1 VSEDIVI
8 PPKHYNSLIGAGG
21 KLIHAIMEE
30 CGGVTIKFPPT
41 ESNSDKVTIRGPK
54 DDVEKAK
61 QQLLELST
69 ERQLSGFTAE
79 VRAKPQHHK
88 FLIGRNG
95 VNIKKVSMIKYT
107 DIPDSALLI
116 SYDDFLSFFKLLI
129 IIEDNPWQAELIFI
143 QLEIHKI
150 HLSKLLS
157 NCL

>member
-1 VSEDIVI
+1 MSEDIVI

-30 CGGVTIKFPPT
+30 CGGVTIKFPPA

-69 ERQLSGFTAE
+69 ERQLSGFSAE

-95 VNIKKVSMIKYT
+95 VNIKKVRDYQELCQNNSNI
-107 DIPDSALLI
+107 DSIQVAYKTRKL
-116 SYDDFLSFFKLLI
+116 FLF
-129 IIEDNPWQAELIFI
+129 IEMEKQKQFY
-143 QLEIHKI
+143 
-150 HLSKLLS
+150 
-157 NCL
+157 

>member
-30 CGGVTIKFPPT
+30 CGGVTIKFPPA

-54 DDVEKAK
+54 EDVEKAK

-69 ERQLSGFTAE
+69 ERQLSGFSAE

-95 VNIKKVSMIKYT
+95 VNIKKVIIQAIHCCA
-107 DIPDSALLI
+107 DIHSTYSPDPRFYWC
-116 SYDDFLSFFKLLI
+116 SYHVP
-129 IIEDNPWQAELIFI
+129 NG
-143 QLEIHKI
+143 
-150 HLSKLLS
+150 
-157 NCL
+157 

>member
-1 VSEDIVI
+1 MSEDIVI

-21 KLIHAIMEE
+21 KLIHSIMEE
-30 CGGVTIKFPPT
+30 CGGVTIKFPPA

-95 VNIKKVSMIKYT
+95 VNIKKVNFM
-107 DIPDSALLI
+107 PL
-116 SYDDFLSFFKLLI
+116 
-129 IIEDNPWQAELIFI
+129 
-143 QLEIHKI
+143 
-150 HLSKLLS
+150 
-157 NCL
+157 